1 MSVKL
6 INPETLAE
14 AVGFAHVAVG
24 QGRAIELAGQVGWD
38 RDGRFETGVVAQFER
53 ALGNILEALR
63 AAGGAPEDLARLRIF
78 VLDVDDYRAHL
89 KELGRAYKKLLGRH
103 YPAMSLVGVK
113 RLFDEGALLE
123 IEGVAYVD

>member
-38 RDGRFETGVVAQFER
+38 KDCKFADGVVAQFR
-53 ALGNILEALR
+53 LAISNILEALR
-63 AAGGAPEDLARLRIF
+63 AAGGAPADLARLRIY

-89 KELGRAYKKLLGRH
+89 RELGAVYRELLGKH

-113 RLFDEGALLE
+113 RLFDDGALLE